1 MQIYMCHHDTH
12 PQSNRT
18 VNQSQPLA
26 FVHKF
31 AWGMFEYQ
39 NIVIE
44 SNAAGIKFDTQ
55 RHRHLW
61 ISALG
66 CRFHSCHGEGIWWK
80 FVLKH
85 LRPRMAHKINAIHSL
100 GHVSTISFTTVSIYY
115 MKWTPL
121 QNVTWSNV
129 AFGMEQLLFF
139 CLLWNIDTDK
149 CDQASIISAS
159 PWAGMAASR
168 VLGVFRHDLAQVD
181 KQGLARRRWIRPFW
195 ATKQPAVQHFAT
207 WFCLDLWEYQTDV
220 NIAEKLERIN
230 NKLTGNKRSH
240 HSESLVLPRA
250 KGPKSRMQEQK
261 FWRQICRVPLPLCT
275 TASNP
280 QARHKMK
287 IFTACTQ
294 HRNCVAVLHQWD
306 ERERCSST
314 SQRNTMKGMW

>member
-1 MQIYMCHHDTH
+1 MCHHDTH

-66 CRFHSCHGEGIWWK
+66 CRFHGCHGEGIWWK
-80 FVLKH
+80 FILKH

-139 CLLWNIDTDK
+139 ASCETLTLTNVIICPSW
-149 CDQASIISAS
+149 QASSAL
-159 PWAGMAASR
+159 PHGQVWPQVVFWAYFDMIWHKSTSR
-168 VLGVFRHDLAQVD
+168 VWQDVVES
-181 KQGLARRRWIRPFW
+181 GLFEP
-195 ATKQPAVQHFAT
+195 QSNQQ
-207 WFCLDLWEYQTDV
+207 C
-220 NIAEKLERIN
+220 NI
-230 NKLTGNKRSH
+230 S
-240 HSESLVLPRA
+240 PR
-250 KGPKSRMQEQK
+250 G
-261 FWRQICRVPLPLCT
+261 FV
-275 TASNP
+275 
-280 QARHKMK
+280 
-287 IFTACTQ
+287 
-294 HRNCVAVLHQWD
+294 
-306 ERERCSST
+306 
-314 SQRNTMKGMW
+314 

>member
-55 RHRHLW
+55 RHRHLR

-100 GHVSTISFTTVSIYY
+100 GHVSTISFTTV
-115 MKWTPL
+115 
-121 QNVTWSNV
+121 
-129 AFGMEQLLFF
+129 FDLLYEMNSSTK
-139 CLLWNIDTDK
+139 CDLIKCRLWNGTI
-149 CDQASIISAS
+149 A
-159 PWAGMAASR
+159 
-168 VLGVFRHDLAQVD
+168 VF
-181 KQGLARRRWIRPFW
+181 
-195 ATKQPAVQHFAT
+195 
-207 WFCLDLWEYQTDV
+207 
-220 NIAEKLERIN
+220 
-230 NKLTGNKRSH
+230 
-240 HSESLVLPRA
+240 
-250 KGPKSRMQEQK
+250 
-261 FWRQICRVPLPLCT
+261 LPLVK
-275 TASNP
+275 
-280 QARHKMK
+280 H
-287 IFTACTQ
+287 
-294 HRNCVAVLHQWD
+294 
-306 ERERCSST
+306 
-314 SQRNTMKGMW
+314 